1 MVEQIPF
8 VVTGKADFAPVYA
21 QIEALRLKMIQLS
34 NQTVGTGF
42 SKEALAGMAN
52 AEASFLKTIKSTQ
65 ALQLETVKLSS
76 ATDHLTSQLVKGKF
90 ASSDYFKMW
99 KSGAQG
105 VQPELEKIAKA
116 QAKIA
121 ESAVIPS
128 STRQGY
134 AHIITDTQG
143 IANATRV
150 ATIQQLAYN
159 KAMIDASTRMLNFG
173 KNVQW
178 AGRQLTVGLTMP
190 IAAAGAALGDMYYQF
205 DKNIQMLERVYGMGG
220 AAGQAYSKALPTP
233 QQLTDIRNKIMD
245 VSKAMAETYGQSA
258 KVTAE
263 VAVGLA
269 QAGYMGDQLVNLTK
283 TATQAIVL
291 GQTDQQSAIKA
302 TISLQTAYKLSIG
315 ETADAMNFFAAAH
328 AATST
333 TMADLINAIPRVG
346 PVVANLGGTYKDTVA
361 LLAAMKQGGVSVT
374 DGANALKTSLTRL
387 IVPTNTAQKAL
398 AAFGID
404 IKGIVNRNAGD
415 LLGTITELQTGLMK
429 LTPLAREQAIT
440 DMFGKYQVARMTA
453 LFQNFN
459 TAGSQSAKVMGMMG
473 LSSKELAGIA
483 AQQTDVLQQSQA
495 GKAKI
500 AWASLQA
507 NLLPIGQKFLTVGVA
522 VLQFVDKIVKGF
534 NKLGAIKYVILGAL
548 GGAAILGPLIML
560 GGLLTNLIAQI
571 FKISQTMRIMGTGF
585 SQANGWAKPFQG
597 LTGAMKAFGQTF
609 TVIDKA
615 QLASIELA
623 DVMTGTMMTQEELL
637 KHYTLAIQRYSDAIG
652 GIRLSTGAVTEQMA
666 AQETVR
672 TTQIATS
679 SSRLAATKAV
689 ARNEILAPYI
699 SGRVVK
705 TPTGGADQG
714 RMRIVGPDGALGTG
728 VEFSHLTPYTTN
740 VEGSNVLS
748 RGTNPNARLGA
759 MGNVAMHPG
768 YLVDEAGYGKE
779 FNQRLQQRSM
789 PILPVGTTS
798 EQSRSVMGGLY
809 SEQEMNSN
817 SSKVAAFRSQFAQET
832 VMASETARLSTIKM
846 LAMLSKTDLA
856 EYTKIVGTEGN
867 VAAEDVTAFLQ
878 TKLPQDWQRITEA
891 TSREIALMYDSA
903 TSDAEAYFAKTGK
916 VPASEFERLGVITS
930 AFGEDLRVTLL
941 ETINQTNN
949 GLLELIT
956 INTTLVGDALK
967 SNMTDTLKRN
977 LGPGLTLLTTQSE
990 QIAAI
995 ALSGFTEMI
1004 LEMRVAAEAVA
1015 TKFAVA
1021 GAEAGVMGGVSGV
1034 TGTVGMAGKFT
1045 PKFAGGG
1052 HVAGPGTGTSDDIP
1066 AMLSNGEYVVR
1077 ASAVNQYGKGFMD
1090 QLNAK
1095 KFAGGGIAHF
1105 VDAGAVADETGS
1117 APVVSPEAFGAP
1129 RGGVT
1134 SADSLYRVVSIA
1146 PDDALKSLIEAFQ
1159 FQDGSPYGALTPA
1172 KLRDLSGPQLSDLFV
1187 TQASHFEQLKHLRT
1201 AHNPESNAFVQGS
1214 AIFGPES
1221 LNQIMTSIQKDL
1233 IITGKET
1240 PAELDRKESLQAI
1253 VDSHPLFKDA
1263 VERGGQFKTRDEAL
1277 QTKEVLQKII
1287 GPPLLSVRKRFGSN
1301 EVHTSEEFE
1310 DAFKFTEGM
1319 TKGTV
1324 KDFERRLTHLTKI
1337 ADVVKFFS
1345 KDFLYVRTGLADATS
1360 WVGKSG
1366 TPLGNGQGVKRVTTL
1381 PWVEEAKKTEWAV
1394 ANGAYISGPG
1404 GPTDDKIPAYLSN
1417 GEYVLNADSVNHYG
1431 TGFID
1436 AINAQ
1441 KFAKGGKA
1449 QYGNKSRPMTP
1460 RGSAAYVDS
1469 GIIST
1474 SNVFIDPNMQTA
1486 TEGFTTALKDA
1497 TNATMKSTQA
1507 TNQSVLAGNSFEPN
1521 AGNPAEEG
1529 KKSRFK
1535 MGGMGGMGSM
1545 IGGQMLSGIM
1555 GTMAS
1560 NMQGKG
1566 PSAAG
1571 QAMGDASTGMMMGSM
1586 AGWPGMLI
1594 GTALGGVF
1602 GLIKGHLDELK
1613 RKEVSRQNEIA
1624 GAYNMSADAASTLGL
1639 AVHNLG
1645 SVNLPLLTSKI
1656 QINDSVVQKLA
1667 ASYSSSSDAGTKEL
1681 VARVGGE
1688 SAALKKLQDAQAQQQ
1703 KDQGSQPNRFSSMTA
1718 ASDAS
1723 AVAKATAEYQAA
1735 GAASNNELNKN
1746 FLTTMLATGSTKVA
1760 GESYAGLAQAGGKSG
1775 FGVTTNI
1782 SQLQQQYSGING
1794 QSKAL
1799 GDLINSASGDS
1810 KALGDIMNNVI
1821 TSVSPDKW
1829 NAIAG
1834 ASTKAGAA
1842 LWDSANSFANL
1853 QNQIVATNPELSKYT
1868 DGLNQMGVS
1877 TGDIATAVN
1886 LYANNAFSS
1895 INEFVNAAANSQ
1907 LLKGYQAA
1915 ASQNTATSAASNITS
1930 LGVSSLGSA
1939 ATSGTSG
1946 GSGTSTSTEGIQQS
1960 IQDQIRSITNEMDAR
1975 NANTAVVQAQINS
1988 GTTLADL
1995 QNKIAQAQGTGN
2007 LTAISA
2013 AQEQYAQQVS
2023 TQATVITD
2031 ATQNA
2036 ADAQTVHTLEQNLA
2050 TAATHKTNAQMQT
2063 LIQKQIKS
2071 LTREIDVRNRNTTLL
2086 NNQIQQQETLM
2097 NLQNDVVKSQ
2107 GSGDLLGAALAQ
2119 TKVNNELNKQTVTNS
2134 NDAANYRDTQIQSL
2148 LQDQIVAL
2156 QAIATT
2162 AGAGNS
2168 SAGTAGGVTSAQQDL
2183 IDSAGTA
2190 FTDLTNILKTSAL
2203 DLKPGTTNI
2212 TGTSNLAARARDDVA
2227 AIIKGGYDPK
2237 KLGKSMA
2244 TEIKNSPLKTQMSK
2258 SDQSSYQTMFNT
2270 VSDAM
2275 WKANMPLTEIQGK
2288 METLAQTPS
2297 LLVNMIDLLKPIA
2310 RTTAMGPVATF
2321 PGATITAALAAVLP
2335 AVDPNKIQ
2343 QWSKANPM
2351 PVKVMDAADIA
2362 AAAAKDAADKAAAAA
2377 KAATAAAIANL
2388 PPGWMARHQRSNL
2401 AGATGGFMQA
2411 FANGSLGSVR
2421 GAGSGISD
2429 SIPAML
2435 SHGEYVVKASSVS
2448 KLGVGVLD
2456 MINQGIMPTYKT
2468 PGAKIAVPSSSQM
2481 GNSTSS
2487 KNIQYNVN
2495 VNVAGTNA
2503 SADEIAKVV
2512 ISTIKAREG
2521 ANLTRRSIS

>member
-52 AEASFLKTIKSTQ
+52 AEASFLKTVKSTQ

-121 ESAVIPS
+121 ESSIIPS

-178 AGRQLTVGLTMP
+178 AGRQLTVGLTLP

-522 VLQFVDKIVKGF
+522 VLQFVDKIVEGF

-597 LTGAMKAFGQTF
+597 LTGAMRAFGQTF

-672 TTQIATS
+672 TPQIITS
-679 SSRLAATKAV
+679 SSRLVATKAAATHGMV
-689 ARNEILAPYI
+689 SPYLL
-699 SGRVVK
+699 GGVVK
-705 TPTGGADQG
+705 TPTSDGKNG
-714 RMRIVGPDGALGTG
+714 RLRTRGLDGKLGTG
-728 VEFSHLTPYTTN
+728 VEFAHLTPFKTN
-740 VEGSNVLS
+740 VEGSNVLG
-748 RGTNPNARLGA
+748 RGTDPNAMLGA
-759 MGNVAMHPG
+759 MGKIAMHPG

-779 FNQRLQQRSM
+779 FNQRLQGRPA
-789 PILPVGTTS
+789 PILPVGATS
-798 EQSRSVMGGLY
+798 EQARSVMGALY
-809 SEQEMNSN
+809 TEKEMDSDP
-817 SSKVAAFRSQFAQET
+817 SRVAAFRQQYAQET

-846 LAMLSKTDLA
+846 EAMLSKKDLA
-856 EYTKIVGTEGN
+856 EYTKIVGTAGGN
-867 VAAEDVTAFLQ
+867 VAAEDVTKFLK
-878 TKLPQDWQRITEA
+878 TKLGQDWQTIKEA
-891 TSREIALMYDSA
+891 TAREIIRMYDSA
-903 TSDAEAYFAKTGK
+903 TSEAEAYFAKTGK
-916 VPASEFERLGVITS
+916 FPASEFERLGVITS

-941 ETINQTNN
+941 ETINQTDN
-949 GLLELIT
+949 GLLKLLTVNT
-956 INTTLVGDALK
+956 IAEGDTFKKTMTDALK
-967 SNMTDTLKRN
+967 KK
-977 LGPGLTLLTTQSE
+977 LGPGLTLITTQSTE
-990 QIAAI
+990 ISAI
-995 ALSGFTEMI
+995 IISALEESM
-1004 LEMRVAAEAVA
+1004 LALRAVAEAVATQLAAA

-1021 GAEAGVMGGVSGV
+1021 GAEAGIMGGVSGV

-1095 KFAGGGIAHF
+1095 KFAGGG
-1105 VDAGAVADETGS
+1105 
-1117 APVVSPEAFGAP
+1117 
-1129 RGGVT
+1129 
-1134 SADSLYRVVSIA
+1134 
-1146 PDDALKSLIEAFQ
+1146 
-1159 FQDGSPYGALTPA
+1159 PA
-1172 KLRDLSGPQLSDLFV
+1172 
-1187 TQASHFEQLKHLRT
+1187 
-1201 AHNPESNAFVQGS
+1201 
-1214 AIFGPES
+1214 
-1221 LNQIMTSIQKDL
+1221 
-1233 IITGKET
+1233 T
-1240 PAELDRKESLQAI
+1240 PAEMA
-1253 VDSHPLFKDA
+1253 
-1263 VERGGQFKTRDEAL
+1263 
-1277 QTKEVLQKII
+1277 
-1287 GPPLLSVRKRFGSN
+1287 
-1301 EVHTSEEFE
+1301 
-1310 DAFKFTEGM
+1310 
-1319 TKGTV
+1319 
-1324 KDFERRLTHLTKI
+1324 
-1337 ADVVKFFS
+1337 
-1345 KDFLYVRTGLADATS
+1345 
-1360 WVGKSG
+1360 
-1366 TPLGNGQGVKRVTTL
+1366 
-1381 PWVEEAKKTEWAV
+1381 AV
-1394 ANGAYISGPG
+1394 A
-1404 GPTDDKIPAYLSN
+1404 
-1417 GEYVLNADSVNHYG
+1417 
-1431 TGFID
+1431 
-1436 AINAQ
+1436 
-1441 KFAKGGKA
+1441 
-1449 QYGNKSRPMTP
+1449 
-1460 RGSAAYVDS
+1460 SADS

-1474 SNVFIDPNMQTA
+1474 SNVFIDPNMQSA

-1507 TNQSVLAGNSFEPN
+1507 TNQSVLAGNSLEPN

-1545 IGGQMLSGIM
+1545 GSMIGGQIVSGIM

-1560 NMQGKG
+1560 NMQSKG

-1613 RKEVSRQNEIA
+1613 SKEVSRQNEIA

-1842 LWDSANSFANL
+1842 LWNSANSFANL

-1868 DGLNQMGVS
+1868 AGLNQMGVS

-1915 ASQNTATSAASNITS
+1915 ASQNAATSAASNIPS

-1975 NANTAVVQAQINS
+1975 NANTAVIQAQINS

-2023 TQATVITD
+2023 TQATVITN

-2036 ADAQTVHTLEQNLA
+2036 ADAQTVYTLEQNLA

-2063 LIQKQIKS
+2063 LIQKQINS
-2071 LTREIDVRNRNTTLL
+2071 LTREIDVRNRSTTLL

-2168 SAGTAGGVTSAQQDL
+2168 SAGTAGGVTSAQQAL

-2212 TGTSNLAARARDDVA
+2212 TGTSTLAARARDDVA
-2227 AIIKGGYDPK
+2227 AIIKGGYDPQ

-2288 METLAQTPS
+2288 METLAQTPG
-2297 LLVNMIDLLKPIA
+2297 LLGKMNDFLKPIA
-2310 RTTAMGPVATF
+2310 TMTTVMGRDDKKKSGGVAIV
-2321 PGATITAALAAVLP
+2321 PGDLTTALAAVFP

-2343 QWSKANPM
+2343 QWTDSHPM
-2351 PVKVMDAADIA
+2351 PVKVMDAAAIA
-2362 AAAAKDAADKAAAAA
+2362 ADAAKAAADK
-2377 KAATAAAIANL
+2377 ATAAAIANL
-2388 PPGWMARHQRSNL
+2388 PPGWMARHQQSNL

>member
-1 MVEQIPF
+1 
-8 VVTGKADFAPVYA
+8 
-21 QIEALRLKMIQLS
+21 
-34 NQTVGTGF
+34 
-42 SKEALAGMAN
+42 
-52 AEASFLKTIKSTQ
+52 
-65 ALQLETVKLSS
+65 
-76 ATDHLTSQLVKGKF
+76 
-90 ASSDYFKMW
+90 
-99 KSGAQG
+99 
-105 VQPELEKIAKA
+105 
-116 QAKIA
+116 
-121 ESAVIPS
+121 
-128 STRQGY
+128 
-134 AHIITDTQG
+134 
-143 IANATRV
+143 
-150 ATIQQLAYN
+150 
-159 KAMIDASTRMLNFG
+159 
-173 KNVQW
+173 
-178 AGRQLTVGLTMP
+178 
-190 IAAAGAALGDMYYQF
+190 
-205 DKNIQMLERVYGMGG
+205 
-220 AAGQAYSKALPTP
+220 
-233 QQLTDIRNKIMD
+233 
-245 VSKAMAETYGQSA
+245 
-258 KVTAE
+258 
-263 VAVGLA
+263 
-269 QAGYMGDQLVNLTK
+269 
-283 TATQAIVL
+283 
-291 GQTDQQSAIKA
+291 
-302 TISLQTAYKLSIG
+302 
-315 ETADAMNFFAAAH
+315 
-328 AATST
+328 
-333 TMADLINAIPRVG
+333 
-346 PVVANLGGTYKDTVA
+346 
-361 LLAAMKQGGVSVT
+361 
-374 DGANALKTSLTRL
+374 
-387 IVPTNTAQKAL
+387 
-398 AAFGID
+398 
-404 IKGIVNRNAGD
+404 
-415 LLGTITELQTGLMK
+415 
-429 LTPLAREQAIT
+429 
-440 DMFGKYQVARMTA
+440 
-453 LFQNFN
+453 
-459 TAGSQSAKVMGMMG
+459 
-473 LSSKELAGIA
+473 
-483 AQQTDVLQQSQA
+483 
-495 GKAKI
+495 
-500 AWASLQA
+500 
-507 NLLPIGQKFLTVGVA
+507 
-522 VLQFVDKIVKGF
+522 
-534 NKLGAIKYVILGAL
+534 
-548 GGAAILGPLIML
+548 
-560 GGLLTNLIAQI
+560 
-571 FKISQTMRIMGTGF
+571 
-585 SQANGWAKPFQG
+585 
-597 LTGAMKAFGQTF
+597 
-609 TVIDKA
+609 
-615 QLASIELA
+615 
-623 DVMTGTMMTQEELL
+623 
-637 KHYTLAIQRYSDAIG
+637 
-652 GIRLSTGAVTEQMA
+652 
-666 AQETVR
+666 
-672 TTQIATS
+672 
-679 SSRLAATKAV
+679 
-689 ARNEILAPYI
+689 
-699 SGRVVK
+699 
-705 TPTGGADQG
+705 
-714 RMRIVGPDGALGTG
+714 
-728 VEFSHLTPYTTN
+728 
-740 VEGSNVLS
+740 
-748 RGTNPNARLGA
+748 
-759 MGNVAMHPG
+759 
-768 YLVDEAGYGKE
+768 
-779 FNQRLQQRSM
+779 
-789 PILPVGTTS
+789 
-798 EQSRSVMGGLY
+798 
-809 SEQEMNSN
+809 
-817 SSKVAAFRSQFAQET
+817 
-832 VMASETARLSTIKM
+832 MASETARLSTIKM
-846 LAMLSKTDLA
+846 EAMLSKEDLA
-856 EYTKIVGTEGN
+856 QFTKIVGTAGGN
-867 VAAEDVTAFLQ
+867 VAAEDVTKFLK
-878 TKLPQDWQRITEA
+878 TKLGQDWQTITEA
-891 TSREIALMYDSA
+891 TAREIIRMYDSA
-903 TSDAEAYFAKTGK
+903 TSEAEAYFAKTGE
-916 VPASEFERLGVITS
+916 VPASEFEKLGVITS

-941 ETINQTNN
+941 ETINQTDN
-949 GLLELIT
+949 GLLKLLTVNT
-956 INTTLVGDALK
+956 IAEGDTFKKAMTDALK
-967 SNMTDTLKRN
+967 KN
-977 LGPGLTLLTTQSE
+977 LGPGLTLITTQSTE
-990 QIAAI
+990 ISAI
-995 ALSGFTEMI
+995 IISALEESM
-1004 LEMRVAAEAVA
+1004 LALRAVAEAVATQLAAA

-1021 GAEAGVMGGVSGV
+1021 GAEAGIMGGVSGV

-1095 KFAGGGIAHF
+1095 KFAGGG
-1105 VDAGAVADETGS
+1105 
-1117 APVVSPEAFGAP
+1117 
-1129 RGGVT
+1129 
-1134 SADSLYRVVSIA
+1134 
-1146 PDDALKSLIEAFQ
+1146 
-1159 FQDGSPYGALTPA
+1159 PA
-1172 KLRDLSGPQLSDLFV
+1172 
-1187 TQASHFEQLKHLRT
+1187 
-1201 AHNPESNAFVQGS
+1201 
-1214 AIFGPES
+1214 
-1221 LNQIMTSIQKDL
+1221 
-1233 IITGKET
+1233 T
-1240 PAELDRKESLQAI
+1240 PAEMA
-1253 VDSHPLFKDA
+1253 
-1263 VERGGQFKTRDEAL
+1263 
-1277 QTKEVLQKII
+1277 
-1287 GPPLLSVRKRFGSN
+1287 
-1301 EVHTSEEFE
+1301 
-1310 DAFKFTEGM
+1310 
-1319 TKGTV
+1319 
-1324 KDFERRLTHLTKI
+1324 
-1337 ADVVKFFS
+1337 
-1345 KDFLYVRTGLADATS
+1345 
-1360 WVGKSG
+1360 
-1366 TPLGNGQGVKRVTTL
+1366 
-1381 PWVEEAKKTEWAV
+1381 AV
-1394 ANGAYISGPG
+1394 AA
-1404 GPTDDKIPAYLSN
+1404 
-1417 GEYVLNADSVNHYG
+1417 
-1431 TGFID
+1431 
-1436 AINAQ
+1436 
-1441 KFAKGGKA
+1441 
-1449 QYGNKSRPMTP
+1449 
-1460 RGSAAYVDS
+1460 VDS

-1474 SNVFIDPNMQTA
+1474 SNVFIDPNMQSA

-1507 TNQSVLAGNSFEPN
+1507 TNQSVLAGNSSEPN
-1521 AGNPAEEG
+1521 AGKPAEEG

-1535 MGGMGGMGSM
+1535 MGGMGSIGSM
-1545 IGGQMLSGIM
+1545 IGGQIVSGIM

-1560 NMQGKG
+1560 NMQSKG

-1586 AGWPGMLI
+1586 AGVPGMLI

-1667 ASYSSSSDAGTKEL
+1667 ASYSSASDAGTKEL
-1681 VARVGGE
+1681 VARVGGA
-1688 SAALKKLQDAQAQQQ
+1688 SAALKNLQDAQAQKQ
-1703 KDQGSQPNRFSSMTA
+1703 KDQGSQPNRSSSLTA
-1718 ASDAS
+1718 TTDAS

-1735 GAASNNELNKN
+1735 VAASNNELNKN

-1760 GESYAGLAQAGGKSG
+1760 GESYAGLAQAGGMSG

-1782 SQLQQQYSGING
+1782 SQLQQQYSGVNG

-1842 LWDSANSFANL
+1842 LWNSANSFANL
-1853 QNQIVATNPELSKYT
+1853 QSEIVATNPELSKYT

-1886 LYANNAFSS
+1886 LYANNAFTS

-1960 IQDQIRSITNEMDAR
+1960 IQDQIRSITKEMDAR

-2023 TQATVITD
+2023 AQATVITN

-2168 SAGTAGGVTSAQQDL
+2168 SAGTAGGVTSAQQAL

-2212 TGTSNLAARARDDVA
+2212 TGTSTLAARARDDVS
-2227 AIIKGGYDPK
+2227 AIIKGGYDPQ

-2258 SDQSSYQTMFNT
+2258 SDQSIYQTMFNT

-2275 WKANMPLTEIQGK
+2275 WKAGMPLTEIKGK
-2288 METLAQTPS
+2288 METLANTPT
-2297 LLVNMIDLLKPIA
+2297 LLGKMIDLLKPIA
-2310 RTTAMGPVATF
+2310 TRTTVMGADDKKKKSGGVAMVPGDLAT
-2321 PGATITAALAAVLP
+2321 ALANVFP
-2335 AVDPNKIQ
+2335 SVDPNKIQ
-2343 QWSKANPM
+2343 QWTDGHPM
-2351 PVKVMDAADIA
+2351 PVKVMDAAAIATA
-2362 AAAAKDAADKAAAAA
+2362 AAADAAK
-2377 KAATAAAIANL
+2377 AIANL
-2388 PPGWMARHQRSNL
+2388 PPGWMARHQRANL
-2401 AGATGGFMQA
+2401 AGAAGGFMQA